1 MLANGLECNLLL
13 VLFMNQDPL
22 LYQRVALTEKLVP
35 IIVYYTVKV
44 RISQP
49 FEVVCCLIDVFGF
62 HEGYVSETYRDLST
76 ELLLPLRR

>member
-1 MLANGLECNLLL
+1 MLASGLEFDLLL

-35 IIVYYTVKV
+35 IIVYYTVKE

-49 FEVVCCLIDVFGF
+49 IEVLCCLFYIFGF
-62 HEGYVSETYRDLST
+62 HEGYVSEAYRDLST
-76 ELLLPLRR
+76 ELLLPLRC